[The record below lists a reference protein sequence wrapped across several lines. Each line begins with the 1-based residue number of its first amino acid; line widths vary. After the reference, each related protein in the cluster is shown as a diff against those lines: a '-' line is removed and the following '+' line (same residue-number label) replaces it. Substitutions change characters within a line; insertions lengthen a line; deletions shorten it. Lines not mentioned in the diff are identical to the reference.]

1 MLPRL
6 EAEKEGEMKGIS
18 GEDEHWE
25 YLREKME
32 NSKISKYDDWGEVI
46 FKKENLF
53 LYEEAEKVEKEWG
66 YPMEEL
72 YEGDLIEIVEKY
84 KGVEADSAK
93 WNKEKECIEYRYEV
107 A

>member
-1 MLPRL
+1 MWNIPN
-6 EAEKEGEMKGIS
+6 
-18 GEDEHWE
+18 EDRNWE
-25 YLREKME
+25 RLREKLD
-32 NSKISKYDDWGEVI
+32 NPKISKYDEWGEVI
-46 FKKENLF
+46 YKKENLF

-93 WNKEKECIEYRYEV
+93 WNKEK
-107 A
+107 

>member
-1 MLPRL
+1 
-6 EAEKEGEMKGIS
+6 
-18 GEDEHWE
+18 
-25 YLREKME
+25 
-32 NSKISKYDDWGEVI
+32 
-46 FKKENLF
+46 
-53 LYEEAEKVEKEWG
+53 
-66 YPMEEL
+66 MEEL